1 MSSLYKKNGVYYLS
15 VNFDGVRKTTSLKT
29 KHESVARELRPRIE
43 IELQRELR
51 GWQDSRISRSTMIQG
66 EIGELYTKI
75 DLLKRNLYPTKVEI
89 DDDGVD
95 FIVEK
100 RRNGES
106 KFITLQIKY
115 SSRSN
120 SKNSIMFDVKKSRAD
135 WVAFVTEIQQP
146 NGLISPIVM
155 YMKNKRINKRWTMN
169 IKVKDL
175 DNNRQNKLV
184 HKWTD
189 FINPNF

>member
-1 MSSLYKKNGVYYLS
+1 MSSLYKKKGVYYLS

-43 IELQRELR
+43 IELQRKLR
-51 GWQDSRISRSTMIQG
+51 GWQESRISRSTMIQG

-100 RRNGES
+100 RKNGES
-106 KFITLQIKY
+106 RFITLQVKY
-115 SSRSN
+115 SSKLDGN
-120 SKNSIMFDVKKSRAD
+120 AIMFDIKRSRAD
-135 WVAFVTEIQQP
+135 WVALVHEINQP
-146 NGLISPIVM
+146 AGLSSPIIM
-155 YMKNKRINKRWTMN
+155 YMKNKRINKRWRIN
-169 IKVKDL
+169 IQLASKTK
-175 DNNRQNKLV
+175 NGQQKNI
-184 HKWTD
+184 HYWTD